1 MAEGTAHGGFSLAL
15 LVSTALDTG
24 ATVLQLCCKKIS
36 KNQEHFLLIGTFTSD
51 MRVKVSV
58 QFSSELNSQIS
69 LHQPS

>member
-1 MAEGTAHGGFSLAL
+1 MAEGTTHGGFALAL

-36 KNQEHFLLIGTFTSD
+36 KNQGHFLLIGTFTID
-51 MRVKVSV
+51 RRVKVSV

-69 LHQPS
+69 LNQPS